1 MANQLKVQIE
11 GIIHEIMPVQ
21 EVPTNNGNG
30 IFKKQEIVILSQKQN
45 AKEEF
50 FKLDVSGE
58 MYFSYI
64 STLQKGDSVLVRA
77 WVNGRKY
84 VKDGAESYF
93 IGLSLDYI
101 NRVD

>member
-21 EVPTNNGNG
+21 AVTGANGT
-30 IFKKQEIVILSQKQN
+30 FTKQEIVVLCQKPN
-45 AKEEF
+45 SKEEF
-50 FKLDVSGE
+50 FKLDVTGE

-64 STLQKGDSVLVRA
+64 STLQKGNSVVVRA

-93 IGLSLDYI
+93 LGLTLDYI